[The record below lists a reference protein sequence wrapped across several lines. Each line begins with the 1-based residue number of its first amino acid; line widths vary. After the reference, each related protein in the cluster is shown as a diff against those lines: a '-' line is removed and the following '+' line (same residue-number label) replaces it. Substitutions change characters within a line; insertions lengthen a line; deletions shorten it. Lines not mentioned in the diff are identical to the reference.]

1 MTGRRG
7 RRHKQLLDDFKGMK
21 RYWKLNDEALGRT
34 LWKLGESVD
43 LYGRLL
49 GDKDVPR
56 WGNDNIG

>member
-1 MTGRRG
+1 
-7 RRHKQLLDDFKGMK
+7 MK